1 MSPSGL
7 PAPVRARL
15 PAVRHKEFELDRKR
29 PPPFVESAEK
39 ASRDAKVTMR
49 ILTWLIR
56 AFLFLALFGFA
67 INNQQLATVNWL
79 FSYAWTARMVII
91 VLAAFVA
98 GTAFGVLAMTP
109 SWWHHRRRA
118 RRLETPV
125 VPAPP
130 ALPAAPVA
138 PDVTVVRDGL

>member
-1 MSPSGL
+1 M
-7 PAPVRARL
+7 RL
-15 PAVRHKEFELDRKR
+15 
-29 PPPFVESAEK
+29 
-39 ASRDAKVTMR
+39 
-49 ILTWLIR
+49 LTWLIR

-91 VLAAFVA
+91 VLAAFTC

-109 SWWHHRRRA
+109 SWWKHRRRA

-125 VPAPP
+125 APPPP

-138 PDVTVVRDGL
+138 PDVMVVRDGL

>member
-1 MSPSGL
+1 
-7 PAPVRARL
+7 
-15 PAVRHKEFELDRKR
+15 
-29 PPPFVESAEK
+29 
-39 ASRDAKVTMR
+39 MR
-49 ILTWLIR
+49 ILTWRVR
-56 AFLFLALFGFA
+56 AFLFLALLGFA

-98 GTAFGVLAMTP
+98 GTVFGVLPMRP
-109 SWWHHRRRA
+109 SWWHHGRLA
-118 RRLETPV
+118 KRLEPRF

-130 ALPAAPVA
+130 ALPAAPLA

>member
-1 MSPSGL
+1 
-7 PAPVRARL
+7 
-15 PAVRHKEFELDRKR
+15 
-29 PPPFVESAEK
+29 
-39 ASRDAKVTMR
+39 MR
-49 ILTWLIR
+49 ILTWLVR

-67 INNQQLATVNWL
+67 INNQQLATVNWM

-91 VLAAFVA
+91 VLAAFVC
-98 GTAFGVLAMTP
+98 GTVFGVLAMTP

>member
-1 MSPSGL
+1 
-7 PAPVRARL
+7 
-15 PAVRHKEFELDRKR
+15 
-29 PPPFVESAEK
+29 
-39 ASRDAKVTMR
+39 MR

-67 INNQQLATVNWL
+67 INNQQPATVNWL
-79 FSYAWTARMVII
+79 FSYAWTAPMVIS
-91 VLAAFVA
+91 VRAAVA
-98 GTAFGVLAMTP
+98 CGTVCGVLAMTP
-109 SWWHHRRRA
+109 RWWHHRRRA

-125 VPAPP
+125 VPTLP